1 MTETE
6 RLELSFTDKK
16 FTRNFIIHTT
26 ERETSFFFFLEVF
39 EMRMFL
45 IFPPAGA
52 IWLQEQLQYMCA
64 RVVTHVNCKVHFL
77 NFYKNYNHKQLAMFS
92 ERVVILLKSSER
104 WNRTWWLLSNWIIF
118 FSRSLSWSPTLL
130 KHPCRLL

>member
-45 IFPPAGA
+45 IFPPTGA
-52 IWLQEQLQYMCA
+52 IWLQEQL
-64 RVVTHVNCKVHFL
+64 
-77 NFYKNYNHKQLAMFS
+77 
-92 ERVVILLKSSER
+92 
-104 WNRTWWLLSNWIIF
+104 
-118 FSRSLSWSPTLL
+118 
-130 KHPCRLL
+130 